1 MTEEGRKPTFEVL
14 SVETNPRARRA
25 SRLPV
30 ALALLLAAG
39 ALGASAWHWYEMRE
53 VRAELGQLRASA
65 AELAVRAGRG
75 PDPRLAEALRS
86 LEQGEARMSGLD
98 LRVDALGADTAALR
112 ERLATITVADRRD
125 WALAEAEY
133 LERLASQNLL
143 MGREVRGALALLGAA
158 DGILRDLDDPALHA
172 ARAALASDIAS
183 LRAVAEFDVEGL
195 YLRLAA
201 LVDQVPA
208 LALMDRSR
216 AAAPGGEA
224 AAEPAPAAG
233 WWSRITAVLGRYVV
247 VRQRDESIKPLLP
260 LAEEGYLRMNLRLGL
275 EQAKLALLAAEPA
288 VYRGALAQV
297 QQFAG
302 AYLSPTA
309 VANQAFL
316 NEVTA
321 LAAIDVA
328 PALPDISGS
337 LRALRERSGATA
349 PVAPGPAPAPA
360 SAPAPADATAGGQ

>member
-14 SVETNPRARRA
+14 SVETNPPARRA

-39 ALGASAWHWYEMRE
+39 ALGASGWHWYEMRE
-53 VRAELGQLRASA
+53 IRAELGQLRASA
-65 AELAVRAGRG
+65 TELAVHAGRG

-112 ERLATITVADRRD
+112 ERFAAITVADRRD

-133 LERLASQNLL
+133 LERLASQSLL

-201 LVDQVPA
+201 LV
-208 LALMDRSR
+208 
-216 AAAPGGEA
+216 
-224 AAEPAPAAG
+224 
-233 WWSRITAVLGRYVV
+233 
-247 VRQRDESIKPLLP
+247 
-260 LAEEGYLRMNLRLGL
+260 
-275 EQAKLALLAAEPA
+275 
-288 VYRGALAQV
+288 
-297 QQFAG
+297 
-302 AYLSPTA
+302 
-309 VANQAFL
+309 
-316 NEVTA
+316 
-321 LAAIDVA
+321 
-328 PALPDISGS
+328 
-337 LRALRERSGATA
+337 
-349 PVAPGPAPAPA
+349 
-360 SAPAPADATAGGQ
+360 

>member
-1 MTEEGRKPTFEVL
+1 MTEEGSKPTFEVL
-14 SVETNPRARRA
+14 SVETNPPARRA
-25 SRLPV
+25 SRLPA

-39 ALGASAWHWYEMRE
+39 ALGASGWHWYEMRE
-53 VRAELGQLRASA
+53 VRAELDQVRASA
-65 AELAVRAGRG
+65 NALAARADRG
-75 PDPRLAEALRS
+75 PDPRLLEALRS
-86 LEQGEARMSGLD
+86 LEQGEARMTGLD
-98 LRVDALGADTAALR
+98 LRVDALGTDTAALR
-112 ERLATITVADRRD
+112 ERLAAITVADRRD

-133 LERLASQNLL
+133 LERLASQSLL

-158 DGILRDLDDPALHA
+158 DGILRDLDDPALHT
-172 ARAALASDIAS
+172 ARAALAHDMAS
-183 LRAVAEFDVEGL
+183 LRAVAQFDVEGL

-208 LALMDRSR
+208 LALMERTR
-216 AAAPGGEA
+216 AEALGGEA
-224 AAEPAPAAG
+224 TAEPTAAG
-233 WWSRITAVLGRYVV
+233 SWWSRITAVLGRYVV
-247 VRQRDESIKPLLP
+247 VRQRNESIKPLLP

-316 NEVTA
+316 DEVTA
-321 LAAIDVA
+321 LAALDVA

-337 LRALRERSGATA
+337 LRALRERSGAPAT
-349 PVAPGPAPAPA
+349 VAPEPAP
-360 SAPAPADATAGGQ
+360 APAPADATAGEQ

>member
-1 MTEEGRKPTFEVL
+1 MTEEGSKPTFEVL
-14 SVETNPRARRA
+14 SVETNPPARRA
-25 SRLPV
+25 SRLPA

-39 ALGASAWHWYEMRE
+39 ALGASGWHWYEMRE
-53 VRAELGQLRASA
+53 VRAELEQVRASA
-65 AELAVRAGRG
+65 NELAARADRG
-75 PDPRLAEALRS
+75 PDPRLLEALRS
-86 LEQGEARMSGLD
+86 LEQGEARMTGLD
-98 LRVDALGADTAALR
+98 LRVDALGTDTAALR
-112 ERLATITVADRRD
+112 ERLAAITVADRRD

-133 LERLASQNLL
+133 LERLASQSLL

-172 ARAALASDIAS
+172 ARAALANDMAG
-183 LRAVAEFDVEGL
+183 LRAVAQFDVEGL

-208 LALMDRSR
+208 LALMERTR
-216 AAAPGGEA
+216 AEALGGEA
-224 AAEPAPAAG
+224 TAEPTAAG
-233 WWSRITAVLGRYVV
+233 SWWSRITAVLGRYVV
-247 VRQRDESIKPLLP
+247 VRQRNESIKPLLP

-316 NEVTA
+316 DEVTA
-321 LAAIDVA
+321 LAALDVA

-337 LRALRERSGATA
+337 LRALRERSGAT
-349 PVAPGPAPAPA
+349 VAPEPAP
-360 SAPAPADATAGGQ
+360 APAPADATAGEQ